1 MAHYNRRTT
10 NIYDDDM
17 AEKILLKLTVNERDI
32 PRLLRHRFF
41 REAPAPKRE
50 TLVSIYYDTRT
61 LRLQSHGVSLRLR
74 KQASGWLQTVKY
86 CEHADNLDTPLA
98 TWNANYFNRFDFS
111 SIDDSALRDWL
122 FRDKIRK
129 QIAPIFESNL
139 RRTVWQVKPIADV
152 TMQVTLDRGSL
163 VSSGRRAPF
172 ADLELRMIE
181 GDVDN
186 LYTLAL
192 QFAERVSITP
202 MLQSKAE
209 RGCRLFL
216 NTVSAPARADDFSVS
231 AETMPLIAFRQI
243 AMNCLQHMQRN
254 QAGAATTNDPEYIHQ
269 MRVATR
275 RLRASVQLFKPL
287 LPPPFADDIVA
298 PLRELMHALGRV
310 RDLDI
315 VITEIISPVIAD
327 MPNDPALLALSAVI
341 TERQYQTRLEAMHAL
356 AQPAYGH
363 LQLRA
368 TALLNSPAFIALPDH
383 QSQATLS
390 EFAQT
395 QLQAHC
401 ARTINHAARA
411 HADEPNSLHR
421 LRISIKR
428 LRYAMEFFRAMMPAK
443 ACNKILQNLAAT
455 QEKLG
460 QLNDLAGAGA
470 VLMHCAASD
479 SNLRQAINLIAAW
492 HARRHADLLAEVA
505 VDIKRIK
512 HLKLPQCN

>member
-1 MAHYNRRTT
+1 
-10 NIYDDDM
+10 M
-17 AEKILLKLTVNERDI
+17 AEISSLRLTINERDI
-32 PRLLRHRFF
+32 PRLLRHRYF

-61 LRLQSHGVSLRLR
+61 LRLQTHGVSLRLR
-74 KQASGWLQTVKY
+74 KQHSGWLQTVKY

-98 TWNANYFNRFDFS
+98 TWNADYFNRFDFS
-111 SIDDSALRDWL
+111 SVDDTALRDWL
-122 FRDKIRK
+122 SRDKIRK

-139 RRTVWQVKPIADV
+139 RRTRWQIKPTADV
-152 TMQVTLDRGSL
+152 RMQVTLDRGSL

-172 ADLELRMIE
+172 ADVELQLVE
-181 GDVDN
+181 GSVDD
-186 LYTLAL
+186 LYTLAM
-192 QFAERVSITP
+192 QFAERVSIAP
-202 MLQSKAE
+202 MMQSKAE

-216 NTVSAPARADDFSVS
+216 NTASAPARADDFSVS
-231 AETMPLIAFRQI
+231 AGTMPLTAFRLI
-243 AMNCLQHMQRN
+243 ALNCLKHMQRN
-254 QAGAATTNDPEYIHQ
+254 QTGAATTNDPEYIHQ

-315 VITEIISPVIAD
+315 VMTEIISPVIAD

-363 LQLRA
+363 LQLQA
-368 TALLNSPAFIALPDH
+368 AALLNSPAFIAPPVH

-390 EFAQT
+390 GFAQA
-395 QLQAHC
+395 QLQSHC

-443 ACNKILQNLAAT
+443 ASNKILQNLAAT

-460 QLNDLAGAGA
+460 QLNDLASAGA
-470 VLMHCAASD
+470 VLMHCAAND
-479 SNLRQAINLIAAW
+479 TNLRLAINLIATW
-492 HARRHADLLAEVA
+492 HAQHHADLLAEVA
-505 VDIKRIK
+505 VDIKQIER
-512 HLKLPQCN
+512 LKLPRFD

>member
-1 MAHYNRRTT
+1 
-10 NIYDDDM
+10 M
-17 AEKILLKLTVNERDI
+17 AENISLKLTINERDI

-41 REAPAPKRE
+41 REAPTPKRE
-50 TLVSIYYDTRT
+50 TLVSIYYDTRS
-61 LRLQSHGVSLRLR
+61 LRLQTHGVSLRLR
-74 KQASGWLQTVKY
+74 KQHSGWLQTVKY
-86 CEHADNLDTPLA
+86 HDTTNDFDAPPG

-122 FRDKIRK
+122 SRDKILN

-139 RRTVWQVKPIADV
+139 RRTGWQIKPATDV
-152 TMQVTLDRGSL
+152 ALQVTLDRGSL

-172 ADLELRMIE
+172 ADLVIQLIE
-181 GDVDN
+181 GSVGD
-186 LYTLAL
+186 LYSLAM
-192 QFAERVSITP
+192 QFADRVALAP
-202 MLQSKAE
+202 MLHSKTE

-216 NTVSAPARADDFSVS
+216 NTTTTPARADDFSVS

-243 AMNCLQHMQRN
+243 ALNCLQHMQRN

-287 LPPPFADDIVA
+287 LPPSFADDIVA

-315 VITEIISPVIAD
+315 VMTEIIGPVIAD

-341 TERQYQTRLEAMHAL
+341 TERQYQTRLEVMHAL

-363 LQLRA
+363 LQLQA
-368 TALLNSPAFIALPDH
+368 AALLHSSSFIAPPDH

-390 EFAQT
+390 EFAQK
-395 QLQAHC
+395 QLQSLC
-401 ARTINHAARA
+401 ARTLNHAARA

-421 LRISIKR
+421 MRISIKR

-443 ACNKILQNLAAT
+443 ASNKILQNLAAT

-460 QLNDLAGAGA
+460 KLNDLASAGA
-470 VLMHCAASD
+470 VLMHCAAND
-479 SNLRQAINLIAAW
+479 TNLRQAINLIGAW
-492 HARRHADLLAEVA
+492 HGQRHADLLAEVA
-505 VDIKRIK
+505 DDIKRIE
-512 HLKLPQCN
+512 HLKLPRFD